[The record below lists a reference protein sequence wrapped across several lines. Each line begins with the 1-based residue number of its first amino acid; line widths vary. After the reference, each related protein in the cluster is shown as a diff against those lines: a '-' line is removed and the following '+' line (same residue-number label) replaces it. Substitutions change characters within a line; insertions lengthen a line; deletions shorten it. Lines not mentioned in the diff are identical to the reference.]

1 MEQGLDQTTWRGIDP
16 GGPEGDRTVYLI
28 PASAEADLRQFFGG
42 ALPDW
47 IMVLAKLPAS
57 KTMGGPQNP

>member
-1 MEQGLDQTTWRGIDP
+1 MEQDLDEPAWMGFDP
-16 GGPEGDRTVYLI
+16 GAPEGDRAVYLI
-28 PASAEADLRQFFGG
+28 PASAEAELRQFFGG

-57 KTMGGPQNP
+57 KTPSGP